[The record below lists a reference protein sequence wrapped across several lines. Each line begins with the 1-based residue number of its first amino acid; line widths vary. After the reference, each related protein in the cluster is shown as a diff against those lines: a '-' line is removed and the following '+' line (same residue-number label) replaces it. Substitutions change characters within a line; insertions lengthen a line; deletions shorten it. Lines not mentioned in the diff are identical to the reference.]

1 MPQRERSAHYFAGPV
16 TFLRAPACDP
26 EDLPEGSVGVL
37 GVPLDSWVFGRNGQ
51 RHGPRAI
58 REESLWLAGYYAMQ
72 SETDGYVDVATGKVW
87 SLPAEPRLFDLG
99 DVEHSQVDVQE
110 ATATIADRVTRI
122 VERGAMPV
130 VLGGDHYV
138 PYPCFLG
145 FVEGL
150 RRRLGKDDVRVGVLN
165 IDGHFDYWDEVVG
178 VGRYNSGTWSRRIS
192 EHPASGRMAWW
203 GLSGMHLIEPE
214 SLRELSERG
223 HVGYTLDSIR
233 RRGVEQTMREA
244 LELVSEDV
252 DAVYVTFDIDVTD
265 GAHAPGTTAITVN
278 GLTAGEVLEGIG
290 VLSTFDSVQALDVSE
305 MIPQYDVGGG
315 RTARYAGHV
324 ILTAIAP
331 RILSSAPEFDRADL
345 DAVFR

>member
-1 MPQRERSAHYFAGPV
+1 MAQRLSQAHYYAGPV
-16 TFLRAPACDP
+16 TFLRAPQRAI

-58 REESLWLAGYYAMQ
+58 REQSLWMAGYYAMQ
-72 SETDGYVDVATGKVW
+72 SDTDGYVDVVTGDVW
-87 SLPAEPRLFDLG
+87 SPPAEPRLFDVG
-99 DVEHSQVDVQE
+99 DLELPQTDVQE
-110 ATATIADRVTRI
+110 ATAAIADGVAGI

-138 PYPCFLG
+138 PYPSFLG
-145 FVEGL
+145 FVDGL
-150 RRRLGKDDVRVGVLN
+150 RRRLGRDDVTVGVLN
-165 IDGHFDYWDEVVG
+165 VDGHFDFWDEVTG

-214 SLRELSERG
+214 PLRELHRRG
-223 HVGYTLDSIR
+223 HVGYTLASIR
-233 RRGVEQTMREA
+233 QRGIEQTMREA
-244 LELVSEDV
+244 LELVSEGA

-278 GLTAGEVLEGIG
+278 GLTPGEVLEAIGI
-290 VLSTFDSVQALDVSE
+290 LSTFDAVQALDVSE

-331 RILSSAPEFDRADL
+331 RILDSRPEFEQDEIR
-345 DAVFR
+345 AVFR

>member
-1 MPQRERSAHYFAGPV
+1 MTQRERIGHYYAGPV
-16 TFLRAPACDP
+16 TFLRAAQCKP
-26 EDLPEGSVGVL
+26 EDLPAGSVGVL
-37 GVPLDSWVFGRNGQ
+37 GVPLDSWNYGRNGQ

-58 REESLWLAGYYAMQ
+58 REQSLWLAGYYAM
-72 SETDGYVDVATGKVW
+72 EPGAEGYVDVATGDVW
-87 SLPAEPRLFDLG
+87 SFPDESPLFDVG
-99 DVEHSQVDVQE
+99 DVELSQVDVQA
-110 ATATIADRVTRI
+110 ATETIADGVASI
-122 VERGAMPV
+122 AERNAMPV

-150 RRRLGKDDVRVGVLN
+150 RRRMGKDDVRVGVLN
-165 IDGHFDYWDEVVG
+165 IDAHFDFWDDVAG

-203 GLSGMHLIEPE
+203 GLSGMHLIQPDA
-214 SLRELSERG
+214 LRELGDCG

-244 LELVSEDV
+244 LEFVSEGA

-265 GAHAPGTTAITVN
+265 GAYAPGTTAISVN
-278 GLTAGEVLEGIG
+278 GLTTAEALAGIK

-305 MIPQYDVGGG
+305 VIPQYDVGGG
-315 RTARYAGHV
+315 RTARYASHV

-331 RILSSAPEFDRADL
+331 RILTARAPVERADL